1 MMRSLAWDGCDNVRD
16 LGGLPTE
23 DGGETRRGAVVR
35 SDNVRNL
42 SATGWQALVDY
53 GVRTV
58 VDLRFEQERAGDP
71 PGDPP
76 AQVGVVHSPFLAG
89 WTPEEGEELR
99 ARVDPLE
106 PARRVRETYFHQLV
120 ASRENAA
127 RVVAAI
133 AHAPEGGVLV
143 HCMGGKDRTG
153 MLSALLLRL
162 AGVSTEA
169 IADDYYESEANLAHL
184 TQRWISSGEDEA
196 ERARRAWLAPISREG
211 MVGVI
216 EKLEG
221 RYGSVEA
228 YLLGGGATAD
238 ELARVRA
245 RLR

>member
-1 MMRSLAWDGCDNVRD
+1 MTRTLTWDGCDNVRD

-42 SATGWQALVDY
+42 SAVGRQALVDH
-53 GVRTV
+53 GVRTI
-58 VDLRFEQERAGDP
+58 VDLRFAQEREHDP
-71 PGDPP
+71 PGEPP
-76 AQVGVVHSPFLAG
+76 VSVIHEPFLAD

-99 ARVDPLE
+99 ARVEPLE
-106 PARRVRETYFHQLV
+106 PVQRVRETYLHQLA
-120 ASRENAA
+120 ASRANAA

-162 AGVSTEA
+162 AGVA
-169 IADDYYESEANLAHL
+169 PGVIADDYYESEANLAHL
-184 TQRWISSGEDEA
+184 TQAWIDGGEDDA

-211 MVGVI
+211 MLGVI
-216 EKLEG
+216 EALEA
-221 RYGSVEA
+221 RYGSVDE
-228 YLLGGGATAD
+228 YLLGGGATPE
-238 ELARVRA
+238 ELEEVRA

>member
-1 MMRSLAWDGCDNVRD
+1 MTRRLAWDGCDNVRD

-42 SATGWQALVDY
+42 TVVGWRALVEH

-71 PGDPP
+71 PGEPP
-76 AQVGVVHSPFLAG
+76 AEVGVVHSPFLAG

-106 PARRVRETYFHQLV
+106 PASRVRETYFHQLA

-127 RVVAAI
+127 HVVAAI
-133 AHAPEGGVLV
+133 ANAPEGAVLV

-153 MLSALLLRL
+153 MLAALLLRL
-162 AGVSTEA
+162 AGVSAET

-184 TQRWISSGEDEA
+184 TQRWIDGGEDEA
-196 ERARRAWLAPISREG
+196 GRARRAWLAPISREG
-211 MVGVI
+211 MISVI
-216 EKLEG
+216 EKLEE
-221 RYGSVEA
+221 RYGSVEE
-228 YLLGGGATAD
+228 YLLGGGATAE

>member
-1 MMRSLAWDGCDNVRD
+1 MTRSLTWDGCDNVRD

-23 DGGETRRGAVVR
+23 DGGETRPGAVVR

-42 SATGWQALVDY
+42 SAAGWRSLVDH

-58 VDLRFEQERAGDP
+58 VDLRFEQERESDP

-76 AQVGVVHSPFLAG
+76 AHVRVVHSPFLAG

-99 ARVDPLE
+99 ARVEPLE
-106 PARRVRETYFHQLV
+106 PASRVRETYFHQLV
-120 ASRENAA
+120 TSRENAA

-133 AHAPEGGVLV
+133 ANAPDGGVLV

-162 AGVSTEA
+162 AGVSPEV

-184 TQRWISSGEDEA
+184 TQRWIDSGEDEA
-196 ERARRAWLAPISREG
+196 ERTRRAWLAPISREG

-216 EKLEG
+216 ENLEE
-221 RYGSVEA
+221 RYGSVEE
-228 YLLGGGATAD
+228 YLLGGGATKD
-238 ELARVRA
+238 DLARLRA